1 MLECKSDCLH
11 NGISGPRTKIRGL
24 TPISRILVQPVDY
37 SLPHLSNRSTINLCL
52 RYRYSLTSMALTEL
66 LVVLSMAYGG
76 SAVAITSRMSLQKN
90 TAAMPARTS
99 LASPVT
105 AQRNPL
111 RKPFTWQKNPKYK
124 PFTAEVSTT
133 RTEAMFNPR
142 DTYMTIG
149 PHAEGLVG
157 ISRTIFNRQPL
168 ATSATAEFRWRP
180 CCKSKRPCKGC
191 PPKSPCKAFT
201 EMPSSPHKRESNM
214 TYDAAQAVEASSSS
228 TGLLV
233 SRIAVTGKD
242 GGQLKTSGA
251 LKVQTNFTLMVPLP
265 SQAAQAA
272 CAGGRCHW
280 TALPITT
287 TDANG
292 NSVVTMVTAAV
303 RDITLPTL
311 SMVLDVANKTGG
323 FVRVSMK
330 ARSALPE
337 PGFVAKPAPL
347 PSLPRIG
354 GPTQRATRTAMASA
368 ALLPASSAAP
378 SPTPEP
384 SAATPEAS
392 SAANAVTTRGLFPP
406 PCPIPVIPK
415 VKTTTTTTTTTT
427 ATTTVTVA
435 NKPFL
440 PPPKVISCPDGCCR
454 GGCPWVRSPRL
465 VARGL
470 PEGAPTS
477 YPSSAA
483 AFAPSSVLSV
493 SSRRNAMYH
502 ARASS
507 DAESPS
513 GSAAPSPSPSRT
525 LRTTTIFSTTWTET
539 TVTTIL
545 PPTRSAASRT
555 ARAAAAGETTA
566 VRKSPTPMP
575 SPTSGASVAGAS
587 VGLFTLLGAFWLAV
601 VA

>member
-1 MLECKSDCLH
+1 
-11 NGISGPRTKIRGL
+11 
-24 TPISRILVQPVDY
+24 
-37 SLPHLSNRSTINLCL
+37 
-52 RYRYSLTSMALTEL
+52 MALTEL

-76 SAVAITSRMSLQKN
+76 SAVAITSRTSLQQN
-90 TAAMPARTS
+90 TAAMPARTA
-99 LASPVT
+99 LARAVT
-105 AQRNPL
+105 GQRNPL

-142 DTYMTIG
+142 DTYMTVG

-168 ATSATAEFRWRP
+168 ATSATAEFRRRP

-201 EMPSSPHKRESNM
+201 EMPASPHKRESNL
-214 TYDAAQAVEASSSS
+214 THDAAQAVEASSFS

-233 SRIAVTGKD
+233 SRFAVTGKD

-251 LKVQTNFTLMVPLP
+251 LKVQTHFNLIVPLP
-265 SQAAQAA
+265 SQAARAA
-272 CAGGRCHW
+272 CAGGRCYW

-287 TDANG
+287 TDAIG
-292 NSVVTMVTAAV
+292 TSVVTTVTAAV

-311 SMVLDVANKTGG
+311 SMVLNVANKTGG
-323 FVRVSMK
+323 FVRAGMK
-330 ARSALPE
+330 ARRALPE
-337 PGFVAKPAPL
+337 PGFVAQPAPL
-347 PSLPRIG
+347 RSLPRIG
-354 GPTQRATRTAMASA
+354 GPTQRVTRTSMASA
-368 ALLPASSAAP
+368 VLLPASSAAP

-384 SAATPEAS
+384 SAATPEAL

-440 PPPKVISCPDGCCR
+440 PPPKVISCTTCCAGGCCG
-454 GGCPWVRSPRL
+454 GGCPWAHSPRL

-493 SSRRNAMYH
+493 SSRRNAMYR

-507 DAESPS
+507 DAGSPS
-513 GSAAPSPSPSRT
+513 GSAAPSPSPSRR

-539 TVTTIL
+539 TITTTL
-545 PPTRSAASRT
+545 PPTRTAASRT

-566 VRKSPTPMP
+566 VRKTPTPMP
-575 SPTSGASVAGAS
+575 SPTSGASVTGAS
-587 VGLFTLLGAFWLAV
+587 IGFFALLGAFWLAV
-601 VA
+601 IA